1 MDVDGLVVHDGDL
14 AAASGRLVRNQA
26 GDWFDSELPVAEPGG
41 RPRRVRPVSPF
52 AIRIAGADFDDLA
65 GHFED
70 DGVVE
75 GFARVT
81 GIWSGDQ
88 LQVQRQ
94 GVPKG
99 MAIRPPLWIIPPCPA
114 PAGGWPRHGGRLR
127 VNLDDL
133 LDTGAAVAVT
143 VFRPGPDQE
152 VLVVAATDLDTVE
165 ARLRPEFGQRLCVVA
180 SRWTTEELDAVCA
193 HLHARQR
200 AWNLFQLGQSTGED
214 GQACIAA
221 KLTRVMP
228 EIAVWVASLP
238 AGIVSLDPWL
248 RRVHPQP
255 SNPKNGD

>member
-14 AAASGRLVRNQA
+14 AAALGRLVRNQA
-26 GDWFDSELPVAEPGG
+26 GDWFEPELPLAEPGG

-70 DGVVE
+70 DGMVE

-99 MAIRPPLWIIPPCPA
+99 IAIFPPLWIIPPCPA
-114 PAGGWPRHGGRLR
+114 PVGGWPRHRDNLR
-127 VNLDDL
+127 VSLDDL

-152 VLVVAATDLDTVE
+152 VLVVAATDPDTVE
-165 ARLRPEFGQRLCVVA
+165 ARLRPQLGQRFCIVA
-180 SRWTTEELDAVCA
+180 SRWTTEELDAVRA

-214 GQACIAA
+214 GQARIVA
-221 KLTRVMP
+221 KLTRVLP
-228 EIAVWVASLP
+228 EIAVWATSLP
-238 AGIVSLDPWL
+238 AGIMSLDPWL
-248 RRVHPQP
+248 RPVHPRP
-255 SNPKNGD
+255 SDP